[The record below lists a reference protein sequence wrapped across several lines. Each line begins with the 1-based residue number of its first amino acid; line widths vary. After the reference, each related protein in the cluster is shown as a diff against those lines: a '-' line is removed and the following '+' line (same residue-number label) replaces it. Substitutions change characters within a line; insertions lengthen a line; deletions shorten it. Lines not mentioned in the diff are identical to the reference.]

1 MGGFLN
7 LKKLLLVLSFAAFL
21 VGVDSIATH
30 LSAPGQNNASN
41 NFKLEP
47 CKIAG
52 VAGEAKCGVYD
63 VFENRTAKNGRK
75 IGLKILVIPGTGPKP
90 LPDPLVYISGGPGT
104 SAIEAAGAIAREFAA
119 LREERDLLFV
129 DQRGAGES
137 HPLNCDFYNPEDLQ
151 SYLGHFFPLED
162 VRKCR
167 QQLEQK
173 ADLTLYTTPIAM
185 DDLEEV
191 RVALGYKQLNLFG
204 GSYGTRAALVFLK
217 RHPQSVRTITLHGVA
232 PTDQYMPLAFAQHN
246 ERALQG
252 IINECAG
259 DQACK
264 KAFPN
269 LPTETT
275 NVLQRLK
282 KGPVEVEVRNPRPGK
297 VRLSRDL
304 AAEAIRYMLYA
315 PGPASQ
321 VPFVL
326 HRAAQ
331 GDFVPLAEAALRYR
345 RELVGTGSNGMYL
358 SITCAED
365 LPWIKPGEGEQMA
378 ANTFLGDYRYQQQRA
393 ACELWPRAPMSADH
407 FEPTRSSVPSLILS
421 GEWDPVTPPSNG
433 ELAAQHL
440 PNNLHVVV
448 PHGAHGFGGLEG
460 IECINRLQVEFVKRG
475 SVVGLDPSCVKNIR
489 RRGFRVK

>member
-1 MGGFLN
+1 M
-7 LKKLLLVLSFAAFL
+7 LSFAAFL

-30 LSAPGQNNASN
+30 LSAPGQKNVSPG
-41 NFKLEP
+41 NFKLES
-47 CKIAG
+47 CKVAG
-52 VAGEAKCGVYD
+52 VTGEAKCGVYQ
-63 VFENRTAKNGRK
+63 VFENRTAAKGRK
-75 IGLKILVIPGTGPKP
+75 IGLKILVIPATGSKP
-90 LPDPLVYISGGPGT
+90 LPDPFVYISGGPGT
-104 SAIEAAGAIAREFAA
+104 SAIEAARGIAAEFAD

-137 HPLNCDFYNPEDLQ
+137 HPLNCDFYNPDDLQ

-191 RVALGYKQLNLFG
+191 RAALGYKQLNLFG
-204 GSYGTRAALVFLK
+204 GSYGTRAALVFLR

-232 PTDQYMPLAFAQHN
+232 PTNQHMPLAFAQHN

-252 IINECAG
+252 IINECAA
-259 DQACK
+259 DEACK

-269 LPTETT
+269 LGTETR
-275 NVLQRLK
+275 NVLERLK
-282 KGPVEVEVRNPRPGK
+282 NEPVEVEVRNPRPGK

-321 VPFVL
+321 VPFFL
-326 HRAAQ
+326 YRAAQ

-393 ACELWPRAPMSADH
+393 ACELWPRAKIPADY
-407 FEPTRSSVPSLILS
+407 FEPTSSPVPALILS

-433 ELAAQHL
+433 ELAARYL
-440 PNNLHVVV
+440 LNSLHVVV

-460 IECINRLQVEFVKRG
+460 IECVNRIHVEFVKGG
-475 SVVGLDPSCVKNIR
+475 SATGLNTSCVKNIR